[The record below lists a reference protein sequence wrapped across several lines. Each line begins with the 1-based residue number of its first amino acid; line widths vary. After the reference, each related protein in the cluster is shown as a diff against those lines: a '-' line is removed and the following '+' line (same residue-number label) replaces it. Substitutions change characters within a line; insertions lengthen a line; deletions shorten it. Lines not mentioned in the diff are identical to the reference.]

1 MNLPYSVVSIPA
13 VQSKPIAIAPKTQ
26 VPAASTVNLPYSVV
40 SIPAVQSKPLA
51 IAPKTQVLEAS
62 TVNLPYSVVSIPTT
76 QTSTMQTLP
85 IQPIP
90 AVPLPVATQ
99 RLIPISTEKLVSGFS
114 APKTIPYSTMSQP
127 IPYSTYSQPVTNNN
141 PIPTTTLATL
151 PNPVTSFVQKP
162 QILAQTL
169 PTQSIIIGQQQ
180 VPNLPYQ
187 TTSFNP
193 LLQNNSVSY
202 GNMSRPN
209 VYRVS
214 SYRPNFGEQL
224 PLQRRFGGITN
235 NTVGNMTAP
244 RRYSSKTYNAR
255 KL

>member
-1 MNLPYSVVSIPA
+1 
-13 VQSKPIAIAPKTQ
+13 
-26 VPAASTVNLPYSVV
+26 
-40 SIPAVQSKPLA
+40 
-51 IAPKTQVLEAS
+51 
-62 TVNLPYSVVSIPTT
+62 
-76 QTSTMQTLP
+76 
-85 IQPIP
+85 
-90 AVPLPVATQ
+90 
-99 RLIPISTEKLVSGFS
+99 
-114 APKTIPYSTMSQP
+114 MSQS

-151 PNPVTSFVQKP
+151 PNPVTSFAQKP
-162 QILAQTL
+162 QILAQIL